1 MPGPSPTVSL
11 VPASALDRADL
22 AAAFTAGY
30 EGYPFPIQL
39 DVVALE
45 RMLATL
51 QVDLDASRAA
61 LDGNRPVGVA
71 LLAVRGREGWVG
83 GMGVAADRRRE
94 GIGEAL
100 LRALLAAARERGLSR
115 VRLEVLEGNEPARRL
130 YERLGF
136 RHLRLL
142 DVWSLPAGA
151 GADPASAGS
160 LDEALAR
167 VASLRSAEEPW
178 QRAAETVAGYRALDG
193 ETRAALAGDGG
204 AVYRVAERRAFVLQL
219 AASDEAARRALLAA
233 CLDGTEGGMWL
244 NVPRDDPAAPLLREL
259 GATVAAAQHELAV
272 EPYVASRGRGE
283 RPRPPLD
290 SPPCPSASAWSRRSP
305 GRGRTR

>member
-1 MPGPSPTVSL
+1 
-11 VPASALDRADL
+11 
-22 AAAFTAGY
+22 
-30 EGYPFPIQL
+30 
-39 DVVALE
+39 
-45 RMLATL
+45 
-51 QVDLDASRAA
+51 
-61 LDGNRPVGVA
+61 
-71 LLAVRGREGWVG
+71 
-83 GMGVAADRRRE
+83 MGVAADRRRE

-100 LRALLAAARERGLSR
+100 LRALLAGARERGLSR
-115 VRLEVLEGNEPARRL
+115 VRLEVLEANEPARRL

-151 GADPASAGS
+151 GAGADPAPAGS

-178 QRAAETVAGYRALDG
+178 QRAAETVAGYRVLDG

-204 AVYRVAERRAFVLQL
+204 AVYRVAEGRAFVLQL
-219 AASDEAARRALLAA
+219 AASDDAARRALLAA

-272 EPYVASRGRGE
+272 EPWDASRGR
-283 RPRPPLD
+283 
-290 SPPCPSASAWSRRSP
+290 
-305 GRGRTR
+305 